1 MNLMQDK
8 KPSSFLEKFLRCVYQ
23 NSIPV
28 FVYKCAQLMKQK
40 IEVRPMVQWW
50 LTPSLFRGLPT
61 ITFVEEWHAF
71 WRAWRSNSLHSCLGV
86 DLAISSCSWW
96 GARVRRVVGL
106 WCFCGLD
113 GYLVGFVFS
122 ESVGLCFIQTIQ
134 R

>member
-50 LTPSLFRGLPT
+50 LTPSLFR
-61 ITFVEEWHAF
+61 A
-71 WRAWRSNSLHSCLGV
+71 SNNN
-86 DLAISSCSWW
+86 
-96 GARVRRVVGL
+96 
-106 WCFCGLD
+106 FCGRMACL
-113 GYLVGFVFS
+113 LA
-122 ESVGLCFIQTIQ
+122 GLEIKLFALLPWS
-134 R
+134 